1 MKQRFTLLSL
11 CSMLFMLI
19 SLSTSAQ
26 SGNNCNNAIPLT
38 VNVNECS
45 FTQVTNE
52 GLTNSGQSPLTCT
65 GFAGGDLWLSI
76 VVPPS
81 GEVTVSAQIIIGTTN
96 LLMNMNMAAY
106 SGSCGGL
113 TQIDCDEDSGPGSY
127 PALTLSGLT
136 PGETI
141 YLQFWDLGN
150 NQQSPFNV
158 CANGTPV
165 CTSPT
170 ATFTA
175 NCAGNNEYEVD
186 VNITNLGDA
195 TEVAISDENGAFVSG
210 ITTTGVYTVGPFDLG
225 EEVTLT
231 VEHAEDMSCNV
242 SETLSDI
249 GLACE
254 NVLTCGSPL
263 AQSYCYGNNE
273 SFGFLYTSPSLSDV
287 TITFSDGL
295 ITQIGDDRLRIRNGS
310 NASAPVIYDSNNQP
324 NNPDQEVDLTG
335 LVRVADSGSMFV
347 QITSDLGGSCQDGSL
362 GLGGGWNWTVDC
374 STDGGYCIGIP
385 ELYSEVTF
393 EESSVEFDLDE
404 AGYSGLAQCDGP
416 GDNPDM
422 FFKFTAEGSVTYFQ
436 VEASGDFDPVI
447 EIFDACGGAQ
457 LACVNEAGP
466 GQDELTWL
474 TGLTVGQEYAYRV
487 FNAGSGNPVSSVFMT
502 GVRHIPQVQLRT
514 FDCGATDLIAN
525 SIIRSNW
532 PVPNTMVD
540 GFVFE
545 FTELEAPFNVY
556 EVPSPN
562 GANPQFRMYWF
573 TNFEYGRSYSVRT
586 KVRMY
591 EGPNEGDYGPACTI
605 SMADEPISALQPQYE
620 DGFFQF
626 CNIIKALPIAQASN
640 YRWVFDDG
648 VETLEYNSNSSN
660 YFCSLQNVDGL
671 QMATSY
677 TVEVFVTSQGTE
689 STTSIPRTINTLNSV
704 PNTELNENF
713 IACGSTVPI
722 TSNTQA
728 FNVCAADYYTFR
740 FTNTTTMEQIEKV
753 RPNRVIVFSQVNGL
767 QEGQTYDVDVKAF
780 AGGLDGDY
788 STACTIS
795 FAEPPGFAENDDEI
809 VGFTEETENSDV
821 NDELLVRSALNVY
834 PNPIT
839 DGETLIT
846 ITDLETSQQDV
857 VIRVMDLS
865 GRVVATERFGNM
877 GSEFNAVLRLED
889 KVSTG
894 VYILSATVDGEVIE
908 TTKLIVE

>member
-1 MKQRFTLLSL
+1 MKQRFTLLSVL
-11 CSMLFMLI
+11 SILGLLFSVSI
-19 SLSTSAQ
+19 SAQ

-38 VNVNECS
+38 VNINNCS

-52 GLTNSGQSPLTCT
+52 GLTNSGQAPTVCT
-65 GFAGGDLWLSI
+65 GFAGGDLWLSL
-76 VVPPS
+76 VAPPS
-81 GEVTVSAQIIIGTTN
+81 GEVAISSQFIFGTSN
-96 LLMNMNMAAY
+96 LLMNINMAAY
-106 SGSCGGL
+106 TGTCGSL
-113 TQIDCDEDSGPGSY
+113 TQVDCDEDSGPGNY
-127 PALTLSGLT
+127 PAMTLSGLT
-136 PGETI
+136 PGQTVF
-141 YLQFWDLGN
+141 LQFWDVDN
-150 NQQSPFNV
+150 NQQSPFEV

-170 ATFTA
+170 ASFTPS
-175 NCAGNNEYEVD
+175 CAGNNEYEVD
-186 VNITNLGDA
+186 VNITSLGDA
-195 TEVAISDENGAFVSG
+195 TEVAITDENGAFVSG

-225 EEVTLT
+225 SEVTLT

-242 SETLSDI
+242 SETVSDI
-249 GLACE
+249 GLGCE

-287 TITFSDGL
+287 TITFTDGL

-324 NNPDQEVDLTG
+324 NNPDQEVDLAG
-335 LVRVADSGSMFV
+335 LVRVADSGSMYV
-347 QITSDLGGSCQDGSL
+347 QITTDVGGSCQDGSL
-362 GLGGGWNWTVDC
+362 GLGGGWSWTVDC

-385 ELYSEVTF
+385 ELESEVTF
-393 EESSVEFDLDE
+393 AASNGVFDLAE

-416 GDNPDM
+416 GSNPDM
-422 FFKFTAEGSVTYFQ
+422 FFKFTAVGSVTYFQ
-436 VEASGDFDPVI
+436 VDASGDFDPVI
-447 EIFDACGGAQ
+447 EIFDACGGSQ
-457 LACVNEAGP
+457 LACVNDDGP

-487 FNAGSGNPVSSVFMT
+487 YNAGSGNPVSTVFTT

-514 FDCGATDLIAN
+514 FDCGATDLVAN

-532 PVPNTMVD
+532 PVPNTMVS

-562 GANPQFRMYWF
+562 GANPQFRIYWF
-573 TNFEYGRSYSVRT
+573 DDFEYGRSYSVRT

-591 EGPNEGDYGPACTI
+591 EGPNESDYGPACTI
-605 SMADEPISALQPQYE
+605 TMASEAVSALQPQYA
-620 DGFFQF
+620 DQFYQF
-626 CNIIKALPIAQASN
+626 CDVVRAVPVSQATN

-648 VETLEYNSNSSN
+648 VETIEYNSNSGN
-660 YFCSLQNVDGL
+660 YFCSLQNVNGL
-671 QMATSY
+671 EMATSY

-689 STTSIPRTINTLNSV
+689 STTSIPRTINMLNSV
-704 PNTELNENF
+704 PNTQLNPNF
-713 IACGSTVPI
+713 VACGSTVPI
-722 TSNTQA
+722 SSNTQA

-740 FTNTTTMEQIEKV
+740 FTNTVTQEQIEKI

-767 QEGQTYDVDVKAF
+767 EEGESYNVAVKAF
-780 AGGLDGDY
+780 AGGIDGDY
-788 STACTIS
+788 STECAVS
-795 FAEPPGFAENDDEI
+795 FALPPGFAENDDEI
-809 VGFTEETENSDV
+809 VGFTEETENSS
-821 NDELLVRSALNVY
+821 NDDLLVKSALNVY
-834 PNPIT
+834 PNPIS

-846 ITDLETSQQDV
+846 ITDLQTSQQDV
-857 VIRVMDLS
+857 MIRVMDLS

-877 GSEFNAVLRLED
+877 GSDFNAVLHLDD

-894 VYILSATVDGEVIE
+894 VYILTATVDGELIE